1 MGKRRFNRF
10 KKRFDAK
17 FSSGDSKFRGISGN
31 LSEGGIF
38 IRSKQSFV
46 PGSRVD
52 IELAL
57 GENEVSRLQG
67 VVKWSKKTTLPTVPS
82 GMGIEVT
89 SKDRPF
95 TDLLLTL
102 SAGGDVSGEMPQ
114 EETSTREIDGTSPL
128 RREDASMI
136 VSCPSCNAKNRVL
149 REMMSRRI
157 RCGKCGS
164 VLDTSGYRG
173 AV

>member
-10 KKRFDAK
+10 KKRFDTRI
-17 FSSGDSKFRGISGN
+17 SSGDAKFRGISGN

-46 PGSRVD
+46 PGSQVD

-57 GENEVSRLQG
+57 GENDVSRLQG
-67 VVKWSKKTTLPTVPS
+67 VVKWSKKTALPTVPS

-89 SKDRPF
+89 AKDRPF
-95 TDLLLTL
+95 TDLLCSL
-102 SAGGDVSGEMPQ
+102 SAESDVSGDMPQ
-114 EETSTREIDGTSPL
+114 EETPTAEMEDASPL
-128 RREDASMI
+128 RGEDISII
-136 VSCPSCNAKNRVL
+136 VPCPSCNVKNRVL
-149 REMMSRRI
+149 RARMSERI

-164 VLDTSGYRG
+164 VLDTSGYMG